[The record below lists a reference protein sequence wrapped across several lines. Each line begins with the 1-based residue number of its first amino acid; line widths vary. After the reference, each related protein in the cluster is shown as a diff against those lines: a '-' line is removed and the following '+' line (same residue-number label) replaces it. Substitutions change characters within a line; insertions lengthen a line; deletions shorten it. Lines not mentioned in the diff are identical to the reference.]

1 MAVKKTLTGIQNV
14 LKGVPKILKE
24 LEAKAPGAK
33 KRKPAK
39 AAKEKAV
46 KSSEIVRYSTDKGGK
61 KVATGKVPYGLGAKA
76 AADKAISARNRVE
89 RLKPRKA
96 PDKPTVAK
104 KISAATKKGVTK
116 LLQLARKAK
125 DAATGAKKREIEI
138 FMNTVARFKENEFRF
153 GSRETM
159 RRGLGEKELGG
170 ATRTNKSGEPNAMIG
185 KERVYDFLGKITNDQ
200 FQDSEDLINKG
211 IKAAGISAALA
222 GAIGYAASKSSPS
235 ERAKTDVLI
244 NKGPEETITADDL
257 KKYDRLQKKKK
268 KKK

>member
-1 MAVKKTLTGIQNV
+1 MGIKNTIAKKVTAFITGDT
-14 LKGVPKILKE
+14 
-24 LEAKAPGAK
+24 AK

-39 AAKEKAV
+39 APTKKEAKP
-46 KSSEIVRYSTDKGGK
+46 SETSRYSTDKGRK
-61 KVATGKVPYGLGAKA
+61 KPATGKVPYGLGAKA

-96 PDKPTVAK
+96 PDKPTAAK

-125 DAATGAKKREIEI
+125 DSATGAKKREIEI
-138 FMNTVARFKENEFRF
+138 FINTLDRFKENQFKK
-153 GSRETM
+153 
-159 RRGLGEKELGG
+159 LPG
-170 ATRTNKSGEPNAMIG
+170 AIRVNKSGEPNAMIG

-222 GAIGYAASKSSPS
+222 GAVGYAASKPSPS
-235 ERAKTDVLI
+235 EREKTKLLI
-244 NKGPEETITADDL
+244 TKGPKETITAKDL
-257 KKYDRLQKKKK
+257 KEYDRLQKKKK
-268 KKK
+268 K